1 MRRSLKHCVCASS
14 LADPTPLIPAEFA
27 GDEHLAGR
35 SPNRGIELCGI
46 VETIYSLGVLH
57 RVHGDVAFADRAEMI
72 AYNAQP
78 AAMTADMW
86 ARNYLSTINEI
97 AAVNSN
103 PHAWITDGPASTTYG
118 LEPNFPCCTANHN
131 Q

>member
-1 MRRSLKHCVCASS
+1 
-14 LADPTPLIPAEFA
+14 
-27 GDEHLAGR
+27 
-35 SPNRGIELCGI
+35 
-46 VETIYSLGVLH
+46 
-57 RVHGDVAFADRAEMI
+57 MI

-131 Q
+131 QGWPKLATAAIFSTPARGFLCSLQLLRLRKLRYTS

>member
-1 MRRSLKHCVCASS
+1 
-14 LADPTPLIPAEFA
+14 
-27 GDEHLAGR
+27 
-35 SPNRGIELCGI
+35 
-46 VETIYSLGVLH
+46 
-57 RVHGDVAFADRAEMI
+57 
-72 AYNAQP
+72 
-78 AAMTADMW
+78 MTADMW